1 MKKILLFI
9 LALLSTSF
17 VFAENI
23 HTTNTGTNTLTADQ
37 IKAKADAGTLYVAI
51 QNHTTS
57 ANQYIN
63 KNGFM
68 TNDFSASGETTWEVV
83 PYDEGYVLKNIDGK
97 YISGTSRPI
106 SLVTDI
112 ASANVY
118 MPIKIDNDVINIAS
132 GYNTST
138 MAVRWA
144 LLPAKSNWINTNG
157 ATSSATIMHN
167 SGTGNWT
174 CMFTYEVT
182 VSGSVNV
189 TYVLMEGGEEVD
201 RQVVEQPGNS
211 AVSYPSSWDQT
222 CYDYATTDVIGSS
235 DCTVT
240 VTRTVKNKVVE
251 PVLVRRASVN
261 VGESYAI
268 FNTAVGGDNRYGFYN
283 ATSATALSSNQTRP
297 FSFNA
302 SANLTNDAYWWV
314 VEDAGDGLVYFK
326 NASYGSYINGG
337 SNNNLRTLVASSSEA
352 KAWRVQPWMT
362 STVDKASVGSINY
375 DGTTTANANITAD
388 NRVFTV
394 DDPTVDSGN
403 TRCWNGNNGGGSNA
417 IALWASAHPF
427 AFYQV
432 EDVTMVFNTYIL
444 KESDGTTVE
453 KKVVKQE
460 ANAPVAIPSE
470 WTANFDYDYSVTGE
484 TGDDNATIT
493 VTRTYND
500 NTLTD
505 INNLSNSKAYTLK
518 TVRGALGVKNGK
530 LYSTSKDGVEVGKF
544 AIFSYESHLYLYS
557 LDADAFIVKSGEEGV
572 VSENPLNAVTFD
584 QLTYA
589 GSDNRFFGKMDEYGI
604 NVSENYE
611 TGMVINSWVDIDDGN
626 VYAIRAV
633 EDLTAEKVT
642 AINDKLVNYF
652 STPSR
657 LTNAINTLN
666 AIQYGSGYCQY
677 GFTGSY
683 AEYKGQE
690 TTKIATI
697 LSNANTALTSGTT
710 DEMEASITEI
720 NDVISNL
727 ALNLP
732 ANGSVFRLKS
742 VHDTYM
748 TNVAA
753 IKEKTSYRNTLT
765 ADATDPNTIMFYVDG
780 KIYCYGTGSEVMGS
794 GSTFYTSV
802 QSWEFLE
809 SSITPY
815 KYAVRYTAS
824 GSNNIPETKYLF
836 AWGPSSSYPNSM
848 DHNSADAANCAFTI
862 EAVENIPVEVSDA
875 LHATLYLPVGVQ
887 AVDGLTLNSVTSKG
901 NDYLALNEVAK
912 VAAKTPVI
920 VKADAAG
927 TYNLPVVNDGETVDG
942 NLLTGV
948 AFGGETIAPEVNAY
962 ILGQDEQGVGLFP
975 LSSTGRTLASW
986 KAYYVP
992 AGETSARAF
1001 YFSDVTGLNKANLQN
1016 ANEGVTYDL
1025 QGRRVQNAQKGLYI
1039 VNGKKVLV
1047 K

>member
-1 MKKILLFI
+1 MADVTWESKSGWTQASKGYANVSWFGAVTPGTTSDFYSFDEFQIMQQASGNENYIAIATGNIGQTGSGSISSSKVVAVSNNKVNPSGSEGSLHTYYFDSPVVLQGGTTYYVLF
-9 LALLSTSF
+9 LSSNTPSGGNYSVRQGRISLNHTGYGTYTPGIQNSTTSTWWPYYT
-17 VFAENI
+17 A
-23 HTTNTGTNTLTADQ
+23 TLTP
-37 IKAKADAGTLYVAI
+37 
-51 QNHTTS
+51 
-57 ANQYIN
+57 
-63 KNGFM
+63 
-68 TNDFSASGETTWEVV
+68 VV
-83 PYDEGYVLKNIDGK
+83 
-97 YISGTSRPI
+97 T
-106 SLVTDI
+106 
-112 ASANVY
+112 
-118 MPIKIDNDVINIAS
+118 
-132 GYNTST
+132 
-138 MAVRWA
+138 
-144 LLPAKSNWINTNG
+144 
-157 ATSSATIMHN
+157 
-167 SGTGNWT
+167 
-174 CMFTYEVT
+174 
-182 VSGSVNV
+182 VNV
-189 TYVLMEGGEEVD
+189 TYNLYESDGVTFVTSLVKQQLSGSEVA
-201 RQVVEQPGNS
+201 VPWNS
-211 AVSYPSSWDQT
+211 SYFN
-222 CYDYATTDVIGSS
+222 YATEGTIGSE
-235 DCTVT
+235 DCAIK
-240 VTRTVKNKVVE
+240 VTRT
-251 PVLVRRASVN
+251 
-261 VGESYAI
+261 
-268 FNTAVGGDNRYGFYN
+268 
-283 ATSATALSSNQTRP
+283 
-297 FSFNA
+297 
-302 SANLTNDAYWWV
+302 
-314 VEDAGDGLVYFK
+314 
-326 NASYGSYINGG
+326 
-337 SNNNLRTLVASSSEA
+337 
-352 KAWRVQPWMT
+352 
-362 STVDKASVGSINY
+362 
-375 DGTTTANANITAD
+375 
-388 NRVFTV
+388 
-394 DDPTVDSGN
+394 
-403 TRCWNGNNGGGSNA
+403 
-417 IALWASAHPF
+417 
-427 AFYQV
+427 
-432 EDVTMVFNTYIL
+432 L
-444 KESDGTTVE
+444 K
-453 KKVVKQE
+453 
-460 ANAPVAIPSE
+460 
-470 WTANFDYDYSVTGE
+470 
-484 TGDDNATIT
+484 
-493 VTRTYND
+493 D
-500 NTLTD
+500 NTVVYP
-505 INNLSNSKAYTLK
+505 IANLSNTKAYTL
-518 TVRGALGVKNGK
+518 TTQRGTLGTNGTQMVSTYTTSYSAGNFAL
-530 LYSTSKDGVEVGKF
+530 
-544 AIFSYESHLYLYS
+544 ISYEDNLYLYS
-557 LDADAFIVKSGEEGV
+557 VADSKFVANPSTISGVANQPGLTEDLSNVSPVTLELTDAPYFYMQMGSNGVNVSNYATGIVVNSWTTKDEGNQYVIQEAADFDPTDALAQLTAYFSIPSQLVHAI
-572 VSENPLNAVTFD
+572 NALNAK
-584 QLTYA
+584 
-589 GSDNRFFGKMDEYGI
+589 N
-604 NVSENYE
+604 
-611 TGMVINSWVDIDDGN
+611 
-626 VYAIRAV
+626 
-633 EDLTAEKVT
+633 
-642 AINDKLVNYF
+642 
-652 STPSR
+652 
-657 LTNAINTLN
+657 
-666 AIQYGSGYCQY
+666 YGSGYGQL